1 MSHKYHNY
9 TDTAELED
17 VSRTPSN
24 LFRYA
29 LMLFRPAGTLIICIL
44 LTIVVAIPCVL
55 ILITSKSSS
64 IEYAVSMAIVTGVF
78 ASGLVSISLEM
89 CNNYRHNRKRFVVLN
104 YYLYMV
110 SSYEQFVIWSSR
122 DGYEEYREDA
132 GYYFYFQETGKVP
145 QRLLAIAEVI
155 LIIEPPV
162 DEALENGR
170 EYLSIKEM
178 KYATRAKD
186 AAENIAEIT
195 KQEIFKHMKNHK
207 YSFCD
212 CLDDEYKRKIMDFS
226 ENVGIQITDENLESV
241 VCDYMLSNLEEMD
254 EDVKQELVAKLDDFD
269 FAMHKLQKEMR
280 FEPVV
285 YENLIPFEERL
296 KKMEEKFRR

>member
-145 QRLLAIAEVI
+145 KRLLAIAEVI
-155 LIIEPPV
+155 LIIAPPV

-178 KYATRAKD
+178 KYATRVKD

-195 KQEIFKHMKNHK
+195 KQEIFKHMN
-207 YSFCD
+207 
-212 CLDDEYKRKIMDFS
+212 YK
-226 ENVGIQITDENLESV
+226 
-241 VCDYMLSNLEEMD
+241 
-254 EDVKQELVAKLDDFD
+254 
-269 FAMHKLQKEMR
+269 
-280 FEPVV
+280 
-285 YENLIPFEERL
+285 
-296 KKMEEKFRR
+296 

>member
-9 TDTAELED
+9 TDTSELED

-145 QRLLAIAEVI
+145 KRLLAIAEVI
-155 LIIEPPV
+155 LIIAPPV

-178 KYATRAKD
+178 KY
-186 AAENIAEIT
+186 I
-195 KQEIFKHMKNHK
+195 HGCYLKN
-207 YSFCD
+207 
-212 CLDDEYKRKIMDFS
+212 
-226 ENVGIQITDENLESV
+226 
-241 VCDYMLSNLEEMD
+241 
-254 EDVKQELVAKLDDFD
+254 
-269 FAMHKLQKEMR
+269 
-280 FEPVV
+280 
-285 YENLIPFEERL
+285 L
-296 KKMEEKFRR
+296 K